1 MIPETFH
8 FLRPAWLLAILPVA
22 AVAWAATRSATRS
35 SAWRR
40 VVDAHLLRHLLLADS
55 GPARRWPV
63 ALGAVAGIAASV
75 ALAGPAWD
83 RIPQPTFNTSEPTVV
98 VLDMSPAMQSDDL
111 APSRLGR
118 ARLELHDL
126 LERGKGGQVGLVL
139 YTDEPFVAA
148 PLTDDGRLIEQMIP
162 SLESGLMPLRAPRPD
177 RALVQAKALL
187 DQANAPS
194 GRVLLVTSGL
204 GEDADATVA
213 AARELASSGRTL
225 SVLGAGTDEGA
236 PSRDARGRIE
246 KDASGKPVLAKLDRP
261 ALESLARAGGG
272 RFSEIRADD
281 TDLAIV
287 APSHSPGSMHAA
299 SAGSSAQFD
308 VWRDAGIWLVLIPLA
323 VAPLFFRRGLV
334 AALAFSLLAAAPA
347 RSEASTWND
356 LWQRPDQQGQAA
368 LAAGDAASAA
378 ALFQDPAW
386 QAAATY
392 QSGTYDQAA
401 TKYASL
407 GGTENRYN
415 LGNALAKG
423 GKLEDAVKQ
432 YDEVLKQEPQHADA
446 KFNRDLM
453 QRLLDEQRRQQQ
465 QQQQEQQQSKDQQQ
479 GGEGQPQQQNAG
491 GSSDQ
496 QQKQQNDQQQKDGQ
510 QAQQQSGQGGQ
521 QDPQNGSQADSQQQK
536 SDDAQASG
544 QRDQQQAGND
554 DAAAQSDEKKEQ
566 QENAGSASQ
575 DARHDE
581 QQKSD
586 AQQASAGYDEAKEQ
600 PKSDDASASASAS
613 GTDEQQQHASR
624 GSDAEHE
631 DAGRPQD
638 PAAAARNEAAKEDES
653 LAHDLDRQLA
663 DEAQQ
668 DDQPQDENA
677 PRGSSSSTAKKPLTE
692 QEQAREQA
700 LRNIPDDPAGLLRAK
715 IRRQYA
721 EQRYSQKEVSPSW

>member
-8 FLRPAWLLAILPVA
+8 FLRPSWLLAIVPVA
-22 AVAWAATRSATRS
+22 ALAWAATRSATRS

-83 RIPQPTFNTSEPTVV
+83 KVPQPTFNTTEPTVV

-287 APSHSPGSMHAA
+287 APSHSPGSIHAA

-308 VWRDAGIWLVLIPLA
+308 VWRDAGVWLVLIPLA
-323 VAPLFFRRGLV
+323 LAPLFFRRGLV
-334 AALAFSLLAAAPA
+334 AALALTMLAAAPA
-347 RSEASTWND
+347 RSEAATWND

-368 LAAGDAASAA
+368 LAAGDAVSAA
-378 ALFQDPAW
+378 GLFEDPAW

-446 KFNRDLM
+446 KFNRDLV

-465 QQQQEQQQSKDQQQ
+465 QQQQQQSKDQQQ

-491 GSSDQ
+491 AGSA
-496 QQKQQNDQQQKDGQ
+496 QQKQNQQDE
-510 QAQQQSGQGGQ
+510 QQSGQGGQ
-521 QDPQNGSQADSQQQK
+521 QDPQDGSQQADAQHK
-536 SDDAQASG
+536 NNDDAQGSG
-544 QRDQQQAGND
+544 QA
-554 DAAAQSDEKKEQ
+554 KEQ
-566 QENAGSASQ
+566 QPQNEAAADAQADDEKDQRKDDGSASQ
-575 DARHDE
+575 DARNDD
-581 QQKSD
+581 QKQND
-586 AQQASAGYDEAKEQ
+586 AQQASAGDVADEQ
-600 PKSDDASASASAS
+600 PKSDAKTASAS
-613 GTDEQQQHASR
+613 GSDAEQQQQQQHASR
-624 GSDAEHE
+624 GSDAEHD
-631 DAGRPQD
+631 DAGKPQD

>member
-8 FLRPAWLLAILPVA
+8 FLRPAWLLAIVPVA
-22 AVAWAATRSATRS
+22 LVAVAAMRSATRG

-55 GPARRWPV
+55 GPARRWPI
-63 ALGAVAGIAASV
+63 ALGALAGVAASV
-75 ALAGPAWD
+75 AMAGPAWD
-83 RIPQPTFNTSEPTVV
+83 RIPQPTFTTSEPTVV

-126 LERGKGGQVGLVL
+126 LERSKGGQVGLVL

-148 PLTDDGRLIEQMIP
+148 PLTDDGALIEQMIP
-162 SLESGLMPLRAPRPD
+162 TLERGLMPLRAPRPD
-177 RALVQAKALL
+177 RALAQAKALL
-187 DQANAPS
+187 DQAGAPS

-204 GEDADATVA
+204 GGRTDETLAVA
-213 AARELASSGRTL
+213 QELAASGRTL
-225 SVLGAGTDEGA
+225 SVLGAGTDQGA
-236 PSRDARGRIE
+236 ASRDARGRIE
-246 KDASGKPVLAKLDRP
+246 KDASGTPVIAKLDR
-261 ALESLARAGGG
+261 AGLESLARAGGG
-272 RFSEIRADD
+272 RFSEITADD

-287 APSHSPGSMHAA
+287 APTGPAGSMQSA

-334 AALAFSLLAAAPA
+334 AALVLTLLAAAPG

-378 ALFQDPAW
+378 ALFEDPAW

-415 LGNALAKG
+415 LGNALAKS
-423 GKLEDAVKQ
+423 GKLEDAVEQ

-446 KFNRDLM
+446 KFNRDLV
-453 QRLLDEQRRQQQ
+453 QRLLDQQLQQQ
-465 QQQQEQQQSKDQQQ
+465 QQQQQQSNDQQQ
-479 GGEGQPQQQNAG
+479 GGEGQPQQQNADG
-491 GSSDQ
+491 ASGEQKEQPKDERQAQSGEQDQ
-496 QQKQQNDQQQKDGQ
+496 QKPQDGSQ
-510 QAQQQSGQGGQ
+510 QAGARPQQ
-521 QDPQNGSQADSQQQK
+521 
-536 SDDAQASG
+536 SDDAQGSG
-544 QRDQQQAGND
+544 EQPEQQEQQEQQQAKND
-554 DAAAQSDEKKEQ
+554 ASAAPENEQKQDEKKSGGSGAEQ
-566 QENAGSASQ
+566 QP
-575 DARHDE
+575 R
-581 QQKSD
+581 
-586 AQQASAGYDEAKEQ
+586 
-600 PKSDDASASASAS
+600 PDDASASAGAAPKS
-613 GTDEQQQHASR
+613 DQQQERQEQAAR
-624 GSDAEHE
+624 GNDGEPNDE
-631 DAGRPQD
+631 PPEQD
-638 PAAAARNEAAKEDES
+638 PAAAARNEAAQQDES
-653 LAHDLDRQLA
+653 LKHDLDRQLA
-663 DEAQQ
+663 DDAQQ
-668 DDQPQDENA
+668 DEQPREDNA
-677 PRGSSSSTAKKPLTE
+677 PRGTASSTAKKPLTE

-721 EQRYSQKEVSPSW
+721 EQRYSQKEDSPSW